1 MNIES
6 SFIHSSQKVK
16 KKKQM
21 SIDEEC
27 VNKMCPCIHTAE
39 YYLAI
44 KRNEA

>member
-16 KKKQM
+16 KKTQM

-27 VNKMCPCIHTAE
+27 VNKMYLCIHTAE